1 MTTPLDE
8 RIDEIERRIDDAQ
21 NRIDGDCGRSGG
33 TVSDAALLTVV
44 AQINEALKAIAQRLQ
59 ALKDARVREEP

>member
-8 RIDEIERRIDDAQ
+8 RIDEIERRIADAQ
-21 NRIDGDCGRSGG
+21 DWIADGRGRSGK
-33 TVSDAALLTVV
+33 TVSDTALLTVV
-44 AQINEALKAIAQRLQ
+44 AQINEALKASAQRLQ